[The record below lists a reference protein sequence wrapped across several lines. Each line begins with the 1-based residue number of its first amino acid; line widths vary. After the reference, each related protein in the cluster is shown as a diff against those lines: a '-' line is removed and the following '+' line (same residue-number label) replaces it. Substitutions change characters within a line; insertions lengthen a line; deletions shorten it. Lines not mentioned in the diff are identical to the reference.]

1 MCLSREFA
9 RDVMPTDGPG
19 EVAVFAALTVSLYMI
34 SHQPPNITR
43 QGERRAVDPLE
54 FQVGLLQDQDGTAD
68 SLGQVLRARRRWQRA
83 LGGATQVSG
92 LLDVLTPALLLQRSW
107 SRGGERWAAKAR
119 KLSRQRCLAHTGS
132 WHCPLPWPHLGKP
145 ACGPGSG
152 EGKWGPGLHT
162 SMHPHFVSSS

>member
-1 MCLSREFA
+1 
-9 RDVMPTDGPG
+9 MPTDRPG

-119 KLSRQRCLAHTGS
+119 KLS
-132 WHCPLPWPHLGKP
+132 
-145 ACGPGSG
+145 
-152 EGKWGPGLHT
+152 
-162 SMHPHFVSSS
+162 